1 MTTRTGLAIFA
12 MMAASTCIATSAHAQ
27 ATADTFKAKC
37 AMCHGTDGLASTP
50 AGKAMKAPPVTD
62 PAFIGASDAELF
74 AITKNGKNKMP
85 AYAGKVSDDQIK
97 DLVTYMRGL
106 QKK

>member
-85 AYAGKVSDDQIK
+85 AFAGKLTPAQMTSLLAYVH
-97 DLVTYMRGL
+97 TL
-106 QKK
+106 QK